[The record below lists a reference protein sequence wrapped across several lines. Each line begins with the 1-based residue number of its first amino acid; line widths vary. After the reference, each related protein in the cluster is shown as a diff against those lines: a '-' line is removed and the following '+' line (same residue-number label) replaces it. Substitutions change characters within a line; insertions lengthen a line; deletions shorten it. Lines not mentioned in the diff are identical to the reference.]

1 MGSILIAMPKY
12 EDSEHIEELLVSRG
26 LPGDFEICRTASE
39 VLQISNARDYGVV
52 ICTKVFKDM
61 SAAELI
67 EYLPRYFG
75 MIILTKDPALDLYSE
90 KTVKLMMPFKP
101 QELVST
107 VEMLNALFVR
117 QIKKSVTTPGRRNIL
132 QEKAISAAK
141 AVLMERNGMTEPEA
155 YRYIQKCSMDTGRSM
170 AESAQMIL
178 ILNE

>member
-12 EDSEHIEELLVSRG
+12 VDSEHIKELLASRG
-26 LPGDFEICRTASE
+26 RISDFEICRTASE

-52 ICTKVFKDM
+52 ICTKDFKDM
-61 SAAELI
+61 SAAELA
-67 EYLPRYFG
+67 EYLPEYFG

-90 KTVKLMMPFKP
+90 KTMKLMMPFKP
-101 QELVST
+101 MELVST
-107 VEMLNALFVR
+107 VEMLNMQFAR
-117 QIKKSVTTPGRRNIL
+117 QIKKSSAIPGHRNIL
-132 QEKAISAAK
+132 REKAISEAK
-141 AVLMERNGMTEPEA
+141 AVLMDRNGMTEPEA